1 MTPAVALAALL
12 IERTFGYPAL
22 LGRTFRHPVIWMG
35 ALIGWLDAR
44 LNDPALTA
52 AARRGQGVL
61 ALAVLL
67 AAGLVPAIALAVLVR
82 PLPFGW
88 LAEAL
93 LAAPFLA
100 SAELERAVAAVAAGL
115 RVTLAAGR
123 DAVSRIVG
131 RDPDT
136 LDAAGVAR
144 AGIESLAENTS
155 DGVIAPIVYLLLFG
169 LPGIVAY
176 KAVNTA
182 DSMLG
187 HRDDRHRD
195 FGWAS
200 ARADDIANF
209 VPARLTAVLYALA
222 AWALPGFD
230 GPGAWRAA
238 RRDAPAHVSVNAGWP
253 EAAMAG
259 ALGVSLGGA
268 RTYAGR
274 RVDLPK
280 MGQGRRRPTPG
291 DIDRALKLYRA
302 LMVFVLVL
310 LVLTAFV
317 VVRP

>member
-1 MTPAVALAALL
+1 MTLATALAALL
-12 IERTFGYPAL
+12 IERTFGYPAAL
-22 LGRTFRHPVIWMG
+22 ARTIRHPVVWMG
-35 ALIGWLDAR
+35 TLIDRLDAR
-44 LNDPALTA
+44 LNDPALA
-52 AARRGQGVL
+52 AATRRGRGIL

-67 AAGLVPAIALAVLVR
+67 AASLVPAVALVLIVR

-88 LAEAL
+88 LLEGL

-100 SAELERAVAAVAAGL
+100 SSELERAVAAVAAGL
-115 RVTLAAGR
+115 RSSVAAGR

-131 RDPDT
+131 RDPNT
-136 LDAAGVAR
+136 LDTSAVAR

-155 DGVIAPIVYLLLFG
+155 DGVIAPLIYLLVFG
-169 LPGIVAY
+169 LPGVVLY

-200 ARADDIANF
+200 ARVDDIANF
-209 VPARLTAVLYALA
+209 IPARLTAALCALA
-222 AWALPGFD
+222 AWALPGVD

-259 ALGVSLGGA
+259 ALGVSLGGP

-274 RVDLPK
+274 RVELK
-280 MGQGRRRPTPG
+280 EMGRGRRRLTPD
-291 DIDRALKLYRA
+291 DIDRALRLYRGQ
-302 LMVFVLVL
+302 VVTVLVL